1 MTPEQKQYAQ
11 EAKQLIGEI
20 YRLTG
25 QLEKTLAAMEPEPK
39 RKRKSW
45 KSNWNLIY
53 ENMGGLK
60 K

>member
-45 KSNWNLIY
+45 KSNWNMIY
-53 ENMGGLK
+53 ENMGELK